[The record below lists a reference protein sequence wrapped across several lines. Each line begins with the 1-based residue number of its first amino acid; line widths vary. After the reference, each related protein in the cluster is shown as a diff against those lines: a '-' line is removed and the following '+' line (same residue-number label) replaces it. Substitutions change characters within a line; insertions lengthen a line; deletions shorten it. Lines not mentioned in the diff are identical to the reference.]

1 MSITGRGMAPE
12 PRSAHPWQMASPTT
26 FLQWM
31 LVAGSAALWISGLR
45 LFLTSG
51 LTSTR
56 KVTWSAALVAIG
68 MMIGFILP
76 TDAILRRF
84 LLLLLALPLLA
95 AFDLLVLRSQRTFAF
110 WVRACGFEVCTVF
123 AAATISRYFFDAAGV
138 VPFAT
143 NR

>member
-1 MSITGRGMAPE
+1 
-12 PRSAHPWQMASPTT
+12 
-26 FLQWM
+26 M

-110 WVRACGFEVCTVF
+110 CVRACGFEVCTVF
-123 AAATISRYFFDAAGV
+123 AAAAISRYFFDAAGV